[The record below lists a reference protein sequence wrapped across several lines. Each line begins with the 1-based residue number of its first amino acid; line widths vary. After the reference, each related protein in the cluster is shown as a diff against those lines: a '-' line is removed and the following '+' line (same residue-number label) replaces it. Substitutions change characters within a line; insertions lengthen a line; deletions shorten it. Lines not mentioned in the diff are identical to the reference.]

1 MDQTITSIEVQK
13 KDSNRFSIFLDGEFA
28 FGIHKDV
35 LLESGIARGDRL
47 TESQVETIKKR
58 EEVKKAKIKAVKLLS
73 VRARSRKELDER
85 LKRSG
90 FSTGAIDE
98 TLRELE
104 RLDLVNDAE
113 FAVLFARTKMA
124 QKPQGKLAL
133 SLQLKK
139 KGIEETA
146 IENAIAKAYEGTN
159 ESEVA
164 FSLANRKK
172 QQFRNLE
179 EQKAKKRLSD
189 YLLRRGFRFDVVRD
203 VLENWDHLELE

>member
-73 VRARSRKELDER
+73 IRARSKQELDDR

-90 FSTGAIDE
+90 FSIAAIDE

-104 RLDLVNDAE
+104 RLDLINDAE

-124 QKPQGKLAL
+124 QKPQGKMAL
-133 SLQLKK
+133 SLELKK

>member
-1 MDQTITSIEVQK
+1 MDRTITSIEVQK

-58 EEVKKAKIKAVKLLS
+58 EEVKKAKIKAVRLLS
-73 VRARSRKELDER
+73 VRARSKQELDER

-124 QKPQGKLAL
+124 QKPQGKMAL
-133 SLQLKK
+133 SLELKK

-172 QQFRNLE
+172 QQFGNLE

-203 VLENWDHLELE
+203 VLENWNHLELE